1 MMELP
6 RVLPVAPL
14 IPWIK
19 ECCEKETVGAFAERC
34 GVSAKRIANYISGR
48 NAKITFNALDK
59 MISTEGSRSIIDF
72 YPEYDDDQAFA
83 ECGNKVA
90 TVGKKEND
98 KGCSIEDCNKA
109 HHSGGFCNAHYSA
122 DKRARQKTLSA

>member
-1 MMELP
+1 MMKLP

-19 ECCEKETVGAFAERC
+19 ECCEKETAGAFAERC
-34 GVSAKRIANYISGR
+34 GVSAKSLSDFMSGR
-48 NAKITFNALDK
+48 RTKINFNALDK

-83 ECGNKVA
+83 ECGKVA
-90 TVGKKEND
+90 TVEKKEND
-98 KGCSIEDCNKA
+98 KNCSIEDCDKV
-109 HHSGGFCNAHYSA
+109 HHSKGFCNAHYSA
-122 DKRARQKTLSA
+122 DKRAQQKNQAT